1 MKKWVVILTSAFV
14 VVVLGVAGYAAYI
27 YQSVKTT
34 AHQIYESRD
43 AAVQPKPVSK
53 EGNSSP
59 NTAVAST
66 GKDASVQPSSAQTTV
81 QPINLEEK
89 KPFTVLVLG
98 VDQREN
104 DRGRSDSMIF
114 LTVNPAK
121 QSILMFNIP
130 RDTRT
135 EIVGHGTVDKIN
147 HAYAFGGVN
156 MSVKTVE
163 HFLDYPVNYYIKVN
177 MEGFAHLIDSMGGV
191 EVNNPFSFYYEG
203 HQFDQ
208 GDLNLNGEEALLY
221 SRMRYDDPRGDMGRN
236 SRQRQI
242 LKQVIKNSL
251 KITNVVKIESLL
263 GDVGDSVKTDI
274 TFDDMKAFLT
284 NYRTDL
290 KEIDQVE
297 ISGQG
302 ERIKGI
308 WYYSVSDK
316 ERSRI
321 HNLIKEHLQ

>member
-1 MKKWVVILTSAFV
+1 MRKWVIILTSVFI
-14 VVVLGVAGYAAYI
+14 VVVLGAAGYAAYI

-43 AAVQPKPVSK
+43 TVQPKPVSK
-53 EGNSSP
+53 EGITTP
-59 NTAVAST
+59 TTAATGTVNTAQSSST
-66 GKDASVQPSSAQTTV
+66 LTTDQTQPF
-81 QPINLEEK
+81 NLDEK

-104 DRGRSDSMIF
+104 DRGRSDAMIF

-163 HFLDYPVNYYIKVN
+163 RFLDYPVNYYIKVN

-191 EVNNPFSFYYEG
+191 EVDNPFSFYYEG

-236 SRQRQI
+236 TRQRQI

-251 KITNVVKIESLL
+251 KINNVVKIESLL
-263 GDVGDSVKTDI
+263 ADVGNSVKTDI
-274 TFDDMKAFLT
+274 TFDDMKTFLT
-284 NYRTDL
+284 DYRSDL
-290 KEIDQVE
+290 KQIDQVE
-297 ISGQG
+297 ISGEGQ
-302 ERIKGI
+302 RIKGI
-308 WYYSVSDK
+308 WYYLVSDK

-321 HNLIKEHLQ
+321 HQMIKDHLQL

>member
-1 MKKWVVILTSAFV
+1 MRKWVVILTSVFIV
-14 VVVLGVAGYAAYI
+14 ILLGVAGYAAYI

-34 AHQIYESRD
+34 AHQIYEKRD
-43 AAVQPKPVSK
+43 ATVQPKPVSM
-53 EGNSSP
+53 EGK
-59 NTAVAST
+59 ST
-66 GKDASVQPSSAQTTV
+66 PSTSAAGAGVTEQPSSAQATA

-98 VDQREN
+98 VDEREH
-104 DRGRSDSMIF
+104 DRGRSDVMIF
-114 LTVNPAK
+114 MTVNPAK

-135 EIVGHGTVDKIN
+135 EIIGHGTVDKIN

-191 EVNNPFSFYYEG
+191 EVNNPFAFYYEG
-203 HQFDQ
+203 HQFEK
-208 GDLNLNGEEALLY
+208 GDLQLDGEEALLY

-236 SRQRQI
+236 TRQRQI

-263 GDVGDSVKTDI
+263 AEVGDSVKTDI
-274 TFDDMKAFLT
+274 TFDDMKTFLT
-284 NYRTDL
+284 DYRTDL
-290 KEIDQVE
+290 KQIDQVE

-302 ERIKGI
+302 ERINGI
-308 WYYSVSDK
+308 WYYLVSDK

>member
-1 MKKWVVILTSAFV
+1 MKKWVVILTSAFF

-66 GKDASVQPSSAQTTV
+66 GKDMSVQPSSVKTTV

-147 HAYAFGGVN
+147 HAYAFGGVS

-236 SRQRQI
+236 TRQRQI
-242 LKQVIKNSL
+242 LNQVIKNSL

-263 GDVGDSVKTDI
+263 SDVGDSVKTDI
-274 TFDDMKAFLT
+274 TFDDMKAFLI

-290 KEIDQVE
+290 KEIEQVE

>member
-59 NTAVAST
+59 NTAVTST
-66 GKDASVQPSSAQTTV
+66 GKDASVQPSSVKTTV

-147 HAYAFGGVN
+147 HAYAFGGVS

-236 SRQRQI
+236 TRQRQI
-242 LKQVIKNSL
+242 LNQVIKNSL

-263 GDVGDSVKTDI
+263 SDVGDSVKTDI

-290 KEIDQVE
+290 KEIEQVE
-297 ISGQG
+297 ISGEG

>member
-1 MKKWVVILTSAFV
+1 MKKWVLILSSVSIVA
-14 VVVLGVAGYAAYI
+14 VLGIAGYAAHL

-34 AHQIYESRD
+34 AHKIYESRD
-43 AAVQPKPVSK
+43 GQIEPMPVGK
-53 EGNSSP
+53 EGRGIRS
-59 NTAVAST
+59 AVAGAKSAEPAVT
-66 GKDASVQPSSAQTTV
+66 PQTKTAPFDLKD
-81 QPINLEEK
+81 K

-104 DRGRSDSMIF
+104 DRGRSDAMIF

-163 HFLDYPVNYYIKVN
+163 RLLDYPVNYYVKVN
-177 MEGFAHLIDSMGGV
+177 MEGFARIIDSLGGV
-191 EVNNPFSFYYEG
+191 DVDNPFAFYYEG
-203 HQFDQ
+203 HQFDK
-208 GDLNLNGEEALLY
+208 GELHLNGEEALLY

-236 SRQRQI
+236 ARQRQI
-242 LKQVIKNSL
+242 LQQVIKNSL
-251 KITNVVKIESLL
+251 NIATVTKIESLL
-263 GDVGDSVKTDI
+263 DEVADSVKTDI
-274 TFDDMKAFLT
+274 TFEDMKTFLT
-284 NYRTDL
+284 DYRTDL
-290 KEIDQVE
+290 KKIDQVE
-297 ISGQG
+297 IGGQG
-302 ERIKGI
+302 QRIKGI
-308 WYYSVSDK
+308 WYYLVSDK

-321 HNLIKEHLQ
+321 HQLIKAHLE

>member
-66 GKDASVQPSSAQTTV
+66 GKDTSVQPGSVKTTV

-147 HAYAFGGVN
+147 HAYAFGGVS

-236 SRQRQI
+236 TRQRQI
-242 LKQVIKNSL
+242 LNQVIKNSL

-290 KEIDQVE
+290 KEIEQVE

>member
-1 MKKWVVILTSAFV
+1 MKKWVVVLSSASI
-14 VVVLGVAGYAAYI
+14 VVVLGVAGYGAYL

-34 AHQIYESRD
+34 AHHIYESRD
-43 AAVQPKPVSK
+43 AAIQPKQVSQ
-53 EGNSSP
+53 ERSSTKATT
-59 NTAVAST
+59 TAAAA
-66 GKDASVQPSSAQTTV
+66 DASGDSGSTQTAQPF
-81 QPINLEEK
+81 NLEQK

-104 DRGRSDSMIF
+104 DKGRSDTMIF

-135 EIVGHGTVDKIN
+135 EIIGHGTVDKIN

-191 EVNNPFSFYYEG
+191 DVTNPFAFYYEG

-208 GDLNLNGEEALLY
+208 GDLHLNGEEALLY

-236 SRQRQI
+236 TRQRQI
-242 LKQVIKNSL
+242 LKQLITSSL
-251 KITNVVKIESLL
+251 KITNMVKIESLL
-263 GDVGDSVKTDI
+263 DEVGNSIKTDI
-274 TFDDMKAFLT
+274 TFDDMKTFLT
-284 NYRTDL
+284 DYRTDL
-290 KEIDQVE
+290 KQIDQVE

-308 WYYSVSDK
+308 WYYQVSDQ
-316 ERSRI
+316 ERIRI
-321 HNLIKEHLQ
+321 HNMIKEHLQ

>member
-1 MKKWVVILTSAFV
+1 MKKWVVILTSIFV
-14 VVVLGVAGYAAYI
+14 VAVLGAAGFTAYI

-34 AHQIYESRD
+34 AHQIYEARD
-43 AAVQPKPVSK
+43 EGAQPKPVSTKGNTPSATTAAVGGNAAQEPKPAK
-53 EGNSSP
+53 EE
-59 NTAVAST
+59 AA
-66 GKDASVQPSSAQTTV
+66 QPF
-81 QPINLEEK
+81 NLKEK

-98 VDQREN
+98 VDEREN
-104 DRGRSDSMIF
+104 DRGRSDAMIF

-121 QSILMFNIP
+121 RSILMFNIP

-135 EIVGHGTVDKIN
+135 EIIGHGTVDKIN
-147 HAYAFGGVN
+147 HAYAFGGVG

-191 EVNNPFSFYYEG
+191 EVNNPFAFFYEG

-208 GDLNLNGEEALLY
+208 GELQLNGEEALLY

-236 SRQRQI
+236 TRQRQI
-242 LKQVIKNSL
+242 LQQVIKNSL

-263 GDVGDSVKTDI
+263 DEVGDSVKTDI
-274 TFDDMKAFLT
+274 TFEDMKTFLT
-284 NYRTDL
+284 DYRSDL
-290 KEIDQVE
+290 KQIDQVE

-308 WYYSVSDK
+308 WYYRVSEK
-316 ERSRI
+316 EQNRI
-321 HNLIKEHLQ
+321 HQLIKDHLQ